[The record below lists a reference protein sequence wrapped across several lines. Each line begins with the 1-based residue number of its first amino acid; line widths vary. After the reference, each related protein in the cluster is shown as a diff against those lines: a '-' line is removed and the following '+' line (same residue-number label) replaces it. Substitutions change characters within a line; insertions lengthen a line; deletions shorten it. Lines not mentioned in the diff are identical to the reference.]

1 QLFASDNAY
10 YPTLSWQPLAYYS
23 ACPETLKDMSDL

>member
-1 QLFASDNAY
+1 
-10 YPTLSWQPLAYYS
+10 LSWQPLAYYS

>member
-1 QLFASDNAY
+1 
-10 YPTLSWQPLAYYS
+10 SWQPLAYYS

>member
-1 QLFASDNAY
+1 Y

>member
-1 QLFASDNAY
+1 
-10 YPTLSWQPLAYYS
+10 WQPLAYYS

>member
-1 QLFASDNAY
+1 
-10 YPTLSWQPLAYYS
+10 TLSWQPLAYYS